1 MKLTDY
7 YYMGGSGF
15 MFVIT
20 VCGIL
25 MLIFTARIV
34 INYFVRKV
42 YSKQSLGLI
51 LLFGSLSVVIGFFS
65 QAIGLFMAFS
75 AIEVASDISP
85 AIVIGGLKASM
96 IAPLWGTIIFMFS
109 LIAWGVLREI
119 QLRGVEK
126 KE

>member
-25 MLIFTARIV
+25 MLIFTAKIL
-34 INYFVRKV
+34 INYFVQKV
-42 YSKQSLGLI
+42 YSKQGLGLI
-51 LLFGSLSVVIGFFS
+51 LLFGSLSAVIGFFG

-85 AIVIGGLKASM
+85 AIVVGGLKASM
-96 IAPLWGTIIFMFS
+96 IAPLWGTMIFMLS
-109 LIAWGVLREI
+109 LIIWGLLREVHI
-119 QLRGVEK
+119 RMKPE
-126 KE
+126 